1 MRVLVSLKSTQKQP
15 PEMFYK
21 KAALKNFVIFTG
33 KNLCWSH
40 FLIKLQASR
49 PETLLKKDSN
59 TVFSCEYCEIFKS
72 TCFEEHL
79 PPAAS
84 VNYFVKLINDRYS
97 VQNKISLF
105 SNFQNPPD
113 MSKIFE

>member
-1 MRVLVSLKSTQKQP
+1 MVESLYNKVVTSVLESLFNKV
-15 PEMFYK
+15 
-21 KAALKNFVIFTG
+21 AG
-33 KNLCWSH
+33 
-40 FLIKLQASR
+40 LQASR
-49 PETLLKKDSN
+49 PTTLLKKDSN

-84 VNYFVKLINDRYS
+84 VNYFVKLINDRYA
-97 VQNKISLF
+97 VENKISLF

-113 MSKIFE
+113 ISKIFE